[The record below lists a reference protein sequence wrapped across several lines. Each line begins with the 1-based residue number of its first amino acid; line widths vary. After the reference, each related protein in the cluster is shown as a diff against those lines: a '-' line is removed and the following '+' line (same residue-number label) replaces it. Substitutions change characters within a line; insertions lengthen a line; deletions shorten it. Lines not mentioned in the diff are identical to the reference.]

1 MLDYAK
7 FSAGQFRK
15 FQSKFDLEKAINE
28 ILEVMNFKADSLGIK
43 LITHFQ
49 NFGLTSISF
58 D

>member
-15 FQSKFDLEKAINE
+15 FQNKFDLEKTIKE

-43 LITHFQ
+43 LQCDLQ
-49 NFGLTSISF
+49 NFRLTSSF
-58 D
+58 